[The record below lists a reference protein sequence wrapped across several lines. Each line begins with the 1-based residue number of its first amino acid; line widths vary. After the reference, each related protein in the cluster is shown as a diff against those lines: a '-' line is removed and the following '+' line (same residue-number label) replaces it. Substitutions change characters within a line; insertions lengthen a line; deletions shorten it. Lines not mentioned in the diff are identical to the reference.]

1 MSNACN
7 GDTLN
12 SGKVKILGSLEYYY
26 CLIAANSLRQV
37 FFKFI
42 LIVGVCCFFFF
53 NVDLNC
59 CWLGREVSL
68 SQAVRFSASLAVMIS
83 YTVWKGVLGWSVTM

>member
-1 MSNACN
+1 M
-7 GDTLN
+7 
-12 SGKVKILGSLEYYY
+12 
-26 CLIAANSLRQV
+26 
-37 FFKFI
+37 
-42 LIVGVCCFFFF
+42 FFFF